1 MLTTYVNKFY
11 KGEGGQRRIFNEVSK
26 RMKDAKLSK
35 KIINKLA
42 GAATYNS
49 RAPVFQPFIL
59 TTANLKMKLENSLID
74 DGKSREEANEIV
86 NSLRNNLFE
95 VARDFRNRPLTIR
108 NADEDE

>member
-1 MLTTYVNKFY
+1 M
-11 KGEGGQRRIFNEVSK
+11 QA
-26 RMKDAKLSK
+26 AKLSK
-35 KIINKLA
+35 KLINKLV

-59 TTANLKMKLENSLID
+59 TTANLNATRDSLTAA
-74 DGKSREEANEIV
+74 GRSREEANRIV